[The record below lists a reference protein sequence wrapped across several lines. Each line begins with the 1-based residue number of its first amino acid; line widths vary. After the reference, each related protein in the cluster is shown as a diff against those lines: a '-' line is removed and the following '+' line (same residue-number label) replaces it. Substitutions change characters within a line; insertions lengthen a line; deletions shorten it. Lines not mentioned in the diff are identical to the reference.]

1 MPCGLSISAIIHPAL
16 AIIIIT
22 HMTTSTEPP
31 LILIV
36 GAADTGRA
44 PITAALLRRML
55 ASHDLHWRVA
65 SAGVVGH
72 DNEPA
77 QPEARDAMTIFGI
90 ELGEHHARSLTP
102 ELAAEAHLLLATD
115 SGVARVLRSRHSTAT
130 IFSLGEL
137 AGRQRDI
144 PDPFR
149 MQVGAWLN
157 YTREIEQLLQA
168 GFDRL
173 VAHVSG
179 RCVPALPEPQ
189 LPVPPSAPPE
199 PPPSREQVERCLR
212 LIDLF
217 SEMPDVVDWDG
228 ARRQMTTL
236 LDQVTP
242 TAPDDMA
249 RSYAAIIQAMLAMTT
264 QRPTSAQV
272 ARLRSALVTLNGVIS
287 GSELADLSTSL
298 ASYAA

>member
-1 MPCGLSISAIIHPAL
+1 M
-16 AIIIIT
+16 
-22 HMTTSTEPP
+22 STEPP

-55 ASHDLHWRVA
+55 ASHNLHWRVA

-90 ELGEHHARSLTP
+90 ELGEHHARSLTA
-102 ELAAEAHLLLATD
+102 ELVAEARLLLATD
-115 SGVARVLRSRHSTAT
+115 SGVARVLRSRHPAALT
-130 IFSLGEL
+130 FSLGEL

-157 YTREIEQLLQA
+157 YTREIESLLQA
-168 GFDRL
+168 GFERL
-173 VAHVSG
+173 VAQITGTSE
-179 RCVPALPEPQ
+179 PLPPD
-189 LPVPPSAPPE
+189 L
-199 PPPSREQVERCLR
+199 PPPVSPSPPTAPLPRREPVERCLR

-228 ARRQMTTL
+228 ARRQMMTD
-236 LDQVTP
+236 LDQLPP
-242 TAPDDMA
+242 TEPNDMA
-249 RSYAAIIQAMLAMTT
+249 RPYAAIIHAMLAMTT

-272 ARLRSALVTLNGVIS
+272 ARLRSALATLNGTVS

-298 ASYAA
+298 ASYVA

>member
-1 MPCGLSISAIIHPAL
+1 
-16 AIIIIT
+16 
-22 HMTTSTEPP
+22 MTTSTEPP

-55 ASHDLHWRVA
+55 ANHNLSWRVA

-102 ELAAEAHLLLATD
+102 ELAAEAHLLIATD
-115 SGVARVLRSRHSTAT
+115 SGVARVLRSRHPTAT
-130 IFSLGEL
+130 TFSLGEL

-157 YTREIEQLLQA
+157 YTHEIEQLLQA
-168 GFDRL
+168 GFERL
-173 VAHVSG
+173 VAQIAG
-179 RCVPALPEPQ
+179 EAAALPQ
-189 LPVPPSAPPE
+189 DLPAPLATPPAAAPPPHRE
-199 PPPSREQVERCLR
+199 PVGRSLR

-228 ARRQMTTL
+228 ARRQMHAL

-242 TAPDDMA
+242 TTPEDMA
-249 RSYAAIIQAMLAMTT
+249 RPYAAIIQAMLAMTT

-272 ARLRSALVTLNGVIS
+272 ARLRSALEILNGAVS
-287 GSELADLSTSL
+287 GSELADLSIGL